1 MKESKTELVKRLE
14 KVFVIEDDFPG
25 YLGNPQSL
33 GAFMASV
40 RRQPARPRRRT
51 QRNGA
56 AHHRKA
62 VAA

>member
-1 MKESKTELVKRLE
+1 MKESKVKLVKRLE

-40 RRQPARPRRRT
+40 RRQPPGPRRRV

-56 AHHRKA
+56 AHRRKT